1 MARQPNVQNIANAFQ
16 TLATEIASLSNL
28 PVVNITQQIQN
39 LQQIMVNQEQRTQA
53 RISNS
58 TIRDDH
64 ANIELLL
71 TDTGGIPPNFSQGL
85 EDIKNAR
92 ANTINGLLTAY
103 NQPVAGNLETRKK
116 RLAKYLGIRLVSL

>member
-16 TLATEIASLSNL
+16 TLATEIASLPNL

-64 ANIELLL
+64 VNIEPLL
-71 TDTGGIPPNFSQGL
+71 TDTGVIPPNFPQDL